1 MRYFFCLLS
10 VPPKFITDSANHQQ
24 PSTQP
29 VLKTFTTYL
38 TCLASGIPPPR
49 IDWFKSIGGK
59 FDPVLMDKPRFQK
72 TLNGTLVISNVSEG
86 DAGEYSCRAS
96 NTVSDKEINRRVGLI
111 VHGMKRLE

>member
-1 MRYFFCLLS
+1 MSS
-10 VPPKFITDSANHQQ
+10 VPPKFISDSANHQQ

-38 TCLASGIPPPR
+38 TCLTSGIPPPR

-59 FDPVLMDKPRFQK
+59 YDPVLMDKPRFQK
-72 TLNGTLVISNVSEG
+72 TLNGTLVISNVSED
-86 DAGEYSCRAS
+86 DAGEYLCRAS
-96 NTVSDKEINRRVGLI
+96 NAVSDKEVNRRVRLI